1 MDDERYGYSSFLST
15 EKMNCADIFK
25 TRYIGNMYIKN
36 QFKYMM
42 PKARMDGAIFI
53 KQVYPIKKKKIFGE
67 PELNTN
73 VIIMN
78 AFQNALKKIK
88 NKYD

>member
-1 MDDERYGYSSFLST
+1 MI
-15 EKMNCADIFK
+15 AK
-25 TRYIGNMYIKN
+25 T
-36 QFKYMM
+36 
-42 PKARMDGAIFI
+42 RMDGTIFN

-78 AFQNALKKIK
+78 AFQDALKKIK
-88 NKYD
+88 NK